1 MIASQPR
8 CCTVKGLTR
17 EKAYEAS
24 REFQKMFG
32 VREAIECLARWQLPA
47 SVAVALYRHYG
58 PDTVDMLRHDPYLLC
73 GYPAYQDFR
82 AADAI
87 AGQLGLE
94 YDSFERVRAGL
105 VHVLR
110 HNLNNGR
117 LPARGKA
124 GAHGGAVL
132 HGAAAGKAPCE
143 CAMTATP
150 AVWRGRIGVYL
161 PEYYDA
167 ERCVALACARPC
179 AFRRTAVKRSRG
191 HPQAGG
197 RERHP
202 LCAAAKTGH

>member
-1 MIASQPR
+1 
-8 CCTVKGLTR
+8 
-17 EKAYEAS
+17 
-24 REFQKMFG
+24 MFG

-110 HNLNNGR
+110 HNLNNGHAC
-117 LPARGKA
+117 LPAAKLVPTVAQFLHVEPQQVESALRQMCDDGD
-124 GAHGGAVL
+124 AVL
-132 HGAAAGKAPCE
+132 FGGEEDAA
-143 CAMTATP
+143 
-150 AVWRGRIGVYL
+150 VYL

-167 ERCVALACARPC
+167 ERCVALALRETMCLPPHGG
-179 AFRRTAVKRSRG
+179 S

>member
-1 MIASQPR
+1 
-8 CCTVKGLTR
+8 
-17 EKAYEAS
+17 
-24 REFQKMFG
+24 MFG

-58 PDTVDMLRHDPYLLC
+58 PDTVDMLRRDPYLLC
-73 GYPAYQDFR
+73 GYPAHQDFR

-87 AGQLGLE
+87 AGQMGLE

-110 HNLNNGR
+110 HNLNNGHAC
-117 LPARGKA
+117 LPAARLVPTVAQFLRVEPQQVESVLRQMCEDGD
-124 GAHGGAVL
+124 AVL
-132 HGAAAGKAPCE
+132 FGEEEAAA
-143 CAMTATP
+143 
-150 AVWRGRIGVYL
+150 VYL

-167 ERCVALACARPC
+167 ERCVALALRETMRIPQHGGK
-179 AFRRTAVKRSRG
+179 KRSRC

-202 LCAAAKTGH
+202 LCAVAKAGY